1 MTGRL
6 ELTASSVGGDA
17 EHKRYE
23 MKTVDFPRDLI
34 KTITIRE
41 GGVEL
46 LVQLRDALQE
56 SCKEEESILGEF
68 FTLVTELLQEFD
80 GITPNQS
87 GRMKN

>member
-6 ELTASSVGGDA
+6 ELTAGSVGGDA